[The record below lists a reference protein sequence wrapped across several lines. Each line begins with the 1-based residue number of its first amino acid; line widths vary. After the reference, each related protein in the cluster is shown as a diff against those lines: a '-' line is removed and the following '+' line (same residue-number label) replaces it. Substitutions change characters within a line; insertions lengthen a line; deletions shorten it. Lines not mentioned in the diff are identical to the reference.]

1 MLQRSNGVLW
11 RPRRRVSRAEDCR
24 YHGAMNYEQVALV
37 ILLCAMV
44 GLFLLGRW
52 RHDFVAVSAL
62 LGAVALG
69 VVPADQAFAGF
80 GHPAVITVAAILI
93 LSGVLQSSGAADR
106 LVRACV
112 PQSLGASA
120 TTAALV
126 LLATLISGFMNNV
139 GALALLMPVALQVA
153 ARQGVPPGR
162 LLMPLSFGSILGG
175 MTTMIG
181 TPPNL
186 IVAGFRAEAGLGSY
200 GIFDF
205 APVGGAVALVGIVF
219 LLLAARYL
227 VPVRERAGAESFETA
242 AYLTEARV
250 AEKSKAVGLR
260 LSEVEEMLDEAGAQI
275 VGLVRSDTRILA
287 PNPARKVR
295 AGDILIIEA
304 EPETLSAVLLS
315 LGLEL
320 VGREPRAT
328 RSESA
333 ADGDRTVD
341 DPTDERES
349 AGDGAAEE
357 VVLVE
362 MAVLP
367 HSGLVGRSVSAI
379 GLRSRLGINLLAI
392 SRRGHRNV
400 GRLRSMH
407 LASGDVVLLQGANDA
422 LNEFASRFR
431 CVPLA
436 ARALQLPMRR
446 DALIA
451 GGVMAGGVAAAAFGL
466 LPAAIAFTAA
476 ALACMVLGLVSAR
489 NFYDAVDWPVV
500 VLLGALIPVA
510 LAVERSG
517 TAALLANFLVEEVA
531 RNEAVVALALLL
543 VVTMSLSDFMNN
555 AATAA
560 VMAPIAISTAQKLGA
575 SPDPMLM
582 AVAVGASCAF
592 LTPIGHQNNTLILG
606 PGGFRFG
613 DYWRL
618 GLPLE
623 VIVVLVAVPVIL
635 VVWPL

>member
-1 MLQRSNGVLW
+1 MG
-11 RPRRRVSRAEDCR
+11 
-24 YHGAMNYEQVALV
+24 YEQIALV
-37 ILLCAMV
+37 ILLCTMV
-44 GLFLLGRW
+44 ALFLLGRW
-52 RHDFVAVSAL
+52 RHDFVAVAAL
-62 LGAVALG
+62 LAAVALG
-69 VVPADQAFAGF
+69 VVPADQAFDGF
-80 GHPAVITVAAILI
+80 GHPAVVTVAAILI

-112 PQSLGASA
+112 PPSLGPHA
-120 TTAALV
+120 TTIALV

-153 ARQGVPPGR
+153 ARQGLPPGR

-205 APVGGAVALVGIVF
+205 APVGGAVALAGVAF
-219 LLLAARYL
+219 LLLAARHL

-260 LSEVEEMLDEAGAQI
+260 LSEVEEVLDEAGAQI
-275 VGLVRSDTRILA
+275 VGLVRTDARILA

-295 AGDILIIEA
+295 TGDILIIEA

-320 VGREPRAT
+320 VGREAPAGVGPAGA
-328 RSESA
+328 SSDGGA
-333 ADGDRTVD
+333 AD
-341 DPTDERES
+341 DPTL
-349 AGDGAAEE
+349 AQDGARDEATEE

-367 HSGLVGRSVSAI
+367 HSGLAGRSVSAI
-379 GLRSRLGINLLAI
+379 GLRSRFGINLLAV

-407 LASGDVVLLQGANDA
+407 LASGDVLLLQGASDA

-436 ARALQLPMRR
+436 ARSLQLPMRR

-466 LPAAIAFTAA
+466 LPAAIAFSAA

-531 RNEAVVALALLL
+531 RNQAVVALVLLL
-543 VVTMSLSDFMNN
+543 VVTMCLSDFMNN

-560 VMAPIAISTAQKLGA
+560 VMAPIAISTAQTLGA

-623 VIVVLVAVPVIL
+623 VIVVLVAVPMIL